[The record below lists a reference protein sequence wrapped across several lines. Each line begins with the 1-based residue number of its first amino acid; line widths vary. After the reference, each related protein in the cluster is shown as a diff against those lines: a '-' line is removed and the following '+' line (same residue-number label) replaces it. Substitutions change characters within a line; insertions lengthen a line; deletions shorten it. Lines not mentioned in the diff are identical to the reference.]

1 MFMKPSPG
9 ASGSEIGW
17 FSRHDRASAKSLL
30 WTVVIAGSLVMA
42 LESASATTTA
52 PGRFTMTPTD
62 DGMLRL
68 DTLTGAVTM
77 CRKSTEEWKCEK
89 VTGGEAVN
97 PSDTRSRQGGTS
109 RYGYEE
115 KDFYSKDDAG
125 NELKRLQRENRRL
138 RALLASKGITAPPR
152 EKLELPSEEDVDKVI
167 GFVERMIERFNG
179 IVKKLQKER
188 EEPGTPL

>member
-1 MFMKPSPG
+1 MSVKFHIPMSG
-9 ASGSEIGW
+9 AEATLPARSKGGLGKG
-17 FSRHDRASAKSLL
+17 RLRAM
-30 WTVVIAGSLVMA
+30 VVAGSLVMLTA
-42 LESASATTTA
+42 GASASPSA

-77 CRKSTEEWKCEK
+77 CRKASDNWKCED
-89 VTGGEAVN
+89 VVGGQAVN
-97 PSDTRSRQGGTS
+97 KPASRLKKDSAPTYDYDDKDL
-109 RYGYEE
+109 YG
-115 KDFYSKDDAG
+115 KRRADS
-125 NELKRLQRENRRL
+125 ELQRLRRENRRL